1 MPEFRLYNSLT
12 RSVEPFAP
20 ADGAKVT
27 LYTCGPTVYNP
38 AHLGNFRTCLF
49 EDLLRRALHMRGWSV
64 EQVMNLTDVD
74 DKIIKRAA
82 ERSISITE
90 LTDPVCETFHADRE
104 FLRIQRAEHY
114 PRATA
119 FIPEMIDLVKRL
131 EANGTAYKADDGS
144 VYFAIDK
151 FEGYGRLSRLDT
163 REIRAGARV
172 AQDDYAKEN
181 AQDFALWKAAKPEDE
196 ACGAVWDSPWGRGR
210 PGWHLECS
218 AMAMAILGETIDI
231 HAGGVDLVFPHHEDE
246 IAQSEAATGKPFA
259 RFWCHGEFLLT
270 DGAKMAKRV
279 GNVSTVADL
288 RAEGVSAAA
297 LRHFVF
303 STHYRKQLNLSGAAL
318 EASTEA
324 VRRIGDFSDRLS
336 RENAGSAQL
345 AEAADT
351 LLIEATTALSD
362 DLNAPRALGALFD
375 FIHAA
380 NRAFDATGTDTSA
393 LARARNVFRQ
403 VNAVLDVV
411 PDRGTDDSVLAS
423 WVDQQLADRAA
434 ARARRDFAAADQVR
448 KALEEKGIAIEDS
461 PTGTRWK
468 KVR

>member
-1 MPEFRLYNSLT
+1 VPEFRLYNSLT

-20 ADGAKVT
+20 ADGATVRF
-27 LYTCGPTVYNP
+27 YTCGPTVYNP
-38 AHLGNFRTCLF
+38 AHLGNFRTFLF
-49 EDLLRRALHMRGWSV
+49 EDLMRRVLRSRGWAV
-64 EQVMNLTDVD
+64 EQVMNITDVD
-74 DKIIKRAA
+74 DKIIKRAS
-82 ERSISITE
+82 ERSVSISE
-90 LTDPVCETFHADRE
+90 LTDPVVKAFHADRE

-119 FIPEMIDLVKRL
+119 FIAEMIDLVKRL
-131 EANGTAYKADDGS
+131 EASGVAYKADDGS

-151 FEGYGRLSRLDT
+151 FPAYGRLSRLDT

-196 ACGAVWDSPWGRGR
+196 ACGAAWDSPWGRGR

-218 AMAMAILGETIDI
+218 AMAMAILGDTLDI

-246 IAQSEAATGKPFA
+246 IAQSEAASGKPFA

-270 DGAKMAKRV
+270 DGTKMAKRV

-303 STHYRKQLNLSGAAL
+303 STHYRKQLNLSGVAL

-324 VRRIGDFSDRLS
+324 VRRVGDFADRLS
-336 RENAGSAQL
+336 REGAGSPQL
-345 AEAADT
+345 AELADT
-351 LLIEATTALSD
+351 LLIEATTALAD
-362 DLNAPRALGALFD
+362 DLNAPRAIGALFD

-380 NRAFDATGTDTSA
+380 NRSLDEKGSDPES
-393 LARARNVFRQ
+393 LARARDAFRQ
-403 VNAVLDVV
+403 VNAVLDIV
-411 PDRGTDDSVLAS
+411 PDRGTEDAELAV
-423 WVDQQLADRAA
+423 WVDQQLAERAA
-434 ARARRDFAAADQVR
+434 ARARRDFGEADRVR

-461 PTGTRWK
+461 PSGTRWK

>member
-1 MPEFRLYNSLT
+1 VPEFRLYNSLT
-12 RSVEPFAP
+12 RSIEPFAP
-20 ADGAKVT
+20 ADGQTVR
-27 LYTCGPTVYNP
+27 LYTCGPTVYNA
-38 AHLGNFRTCLF
+38 AHLGNFRTFLF
-49 EDLLRRALHMRGWSV
+49 EDLLRRALRLRGWAV

-74 DKIIKRAA
+74 DKIIKRAT
-82 ERSISITE
+82 ERGVSIVE
-90 LTDPVCETFHADRE
+90 LTNPIVEIFHADRE
-104 FLRIQRAEHY
+104 YLRIQRAEHY

-119 FIPEMIDLVKRL
+119 YVAEMIELVKRL
-131 EANGTAYKADDGS
+131 EANGVAYKADDGS

-151 FEGYGRLSRLDT
+151 FPAYGRLSRLDT
-163 REIRAGARV
+163 REVRSGARV

-196 ACGAVWDSPWGRGR
+196 ACGAAWDSPWGRGR

-218 AMAMAILGETIDI
+218 AMAMSILGETLDI
-231 HAGGVDLVFPHHEDE
+231 HAGGVDLTFPHHEDE
-246 IAQSEAATGKPFA
+246 IAQSEAATGKPFS

-288 RAEGVSAAA
+288 REQGVSAAA

-318 EASTEA
+318 EASIEA
-324 VRRIGDFSDRLS
+324 VRRVGDFADRLE
-336 RENAGSAQL
+336 REHAANDAL

-351 LLIEATTALSD
+351 LLIEATNALCD
-362 DLNAPRALGALFD
+362 DLNAPRAVGALFE
-375 FIHAA
+375 FIHAGNKA
-380 NRAFDATGTDTSA
+380 LDAGGTDPAA
-393 LARARNVFRQ
+393 LAKARDAFRQ
-403 VNAVLDVV
+403 VNAVLDIV
-411 PDRGTDDSVLAS
+411 PEADTGDADLAK
-423 WVDQQLADRAA
+423 WVDEQLAERAA
-434 ARARRDFAAADQVR
+434 ARSRRDFAAADGIR

-461 PTGTRWK
+461 PSGTRWK